1 MNTGNGR
8 LTERLTVSHYLL
20 KLTESWKHYHHNE
33 NPSSQVNIRFSEY
46 ILQFWIR
53 SLQ

>member
-1 MNTGNGR
+1 MNTGNVR

-20 KLTESWKHYHHNE
+20 KLTQSWKHDHHND
-33 NPSSQVNIRFSEY
+33 NPSYQVNIRFSEY
-46 ILQFWIR
+46 ILQSLVW